1 MTVMHP
7 LNITKVAFGCDD
19 IDILRDRLA
28 ARAGDGASVV
38 TTRYRPTRH
47 AELVGGSLYWIMK
60 HQLVA
65 RSPILRFDATEEGRC
80 AIRVHADLVPV
91 RLRPRRAHQGWR
103 YLAGEDAPVDL
114 DGEVDELAALP
125 PGLVRALAALAL
137 V

>member
-1 MTVMHP
+1 MGRMHP
-7 LNITKVAFGCDD
+7 LNITKVAFGCEDLD
-19 IDILRDRLA
+19 VLRERLRG
-28 ARAGDGASVV
+28 RAEEGASVV

-65 RSPILRFDATEEGRC
+65 RSAILRFEQTEEGRC

-103 YLAGEDAPVDL
+103 YLIGEDAPVDL
-114 DGEVDELAALP
+114 DGEVDDLAAMP